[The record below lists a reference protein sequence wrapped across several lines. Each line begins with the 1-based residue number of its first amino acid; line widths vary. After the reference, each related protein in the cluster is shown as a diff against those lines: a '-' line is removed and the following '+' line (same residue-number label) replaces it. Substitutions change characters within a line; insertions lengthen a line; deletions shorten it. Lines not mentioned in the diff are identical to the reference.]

1 MTGFLIKLF
10 IADRENV
17 SDGKVRKN
25 YGKLSGVVGIVC
37 NALLSVAKIVAGLI
51 AGSISVVA
59 DGANNF
65 SDAMSSIVTLIGFK
79 MSEKPADK
87 EHPYGHE
94 RIEYVAGLVVSFIIL
109 FIGLELI
116 KTSVEKLFSS
126 NVPEMSIFT
135 ISVLVV
141 SMLVKL
147 WMFAFNR
154 HIAEKIDSTV
164 VRATAQDS
172 LNDVIATSAVLIS
185 SVIAYFYSI
194 NVDAYVSIAVALYII
209 YSGIVLIKD
218 TVGPLLGT
226 APSEELTG
234 TIQRKITSY
243 DGVEGIHDLIVHNYG
258 PKRCFASV
266 HLEVNAKQDIVVS
279 HDIADNIEKDFKR
292 DMDIDLVVHLDP
304 LITDDETLNGARLM
318 VAEILL
324 EIDKS
329 LTHHDFRMV
338 KCATHSNLIF
348 DVVVPAEFSIPDD
361 ELIDMIVSA
370 VHSKNRTYEC
380 IITVDKNYSSSISTS
395 QKKGD
400 K

>member
-1 MTGFLIKLF
+1 MTGFLIKFF
-10 IADRENV
+10 ISDREKL
-17 SDGKVRKN
+17 SDGKVRKS

-37 NALLSVAKIVAGLI
+37 NALLSVAKLVAGFV

-65 SDAMSSIVTLIGFK
+65 SDAMSSVVTLIGFK

-94 RIEYVAGLVVSFIIL
+94 RIEYVAGLIVSFIIL

-116 KTSVEKLFSS
+116 KTSIEKLITPA
-126 NVPEMSIFT
+126 VPEMSIFT

-141 SMLVKL
+141 SICVKL

-154 HIAEKIDSTV
+154 HIGRKIDSAV
-164 VRATAQDS
+164 VCATAQDS

-185 SVIAYFYSI
+185 SVVAYFCNI
-194 NVDAYVSIAVALYII
+194 NVDAYVSIAVALYIV
-209 YSGIVLIKD
+209 YSGIGLIKD
-218 TVGPLLGT
+218 TVGLLLGA

-234 TIQRKITSY
+234 TIQKKILSY

-266 HLEVNAKQDIVVS
+266 HMEVNARQDIVVS
-279 HDIADNIEKDFKR
+279 HDMADNIEKDFKR
-292 DMDIDLVVHLDP
+292 DMDIDLVVHIDP
-304 LITDDETLNGARLM
+304 LITDDEMLNSARLM
-318 VAEILL
+318 VADILSG
-324 EIDKS
+324 IDES

-338 KCATHSNLIF
+338 KCTTHSNLIF

-370 VHSKNRTYEC
+370 VHGKNKNYEC
-380 IITVDKNYSSSISTS
+380 VITIDKNYSSSISTS

-400 K
+400 E

>member
-10 IADRENV
+10 ISDRENV

-266 HLEVNAKQDIVVS
+266 HLEVNAKQNIVVS

-304 LITDDETLNGARLM
+304 LITDDETLNSARLM

-348 DVVVPAEFSIPDD
+348 DVVVPAEFSVPDD

>member
-10 IADRENV
+10 ISDRENV

-304 LITDDETLNGARLM
+304 LITDDETLNSARLM